1 MAFDPLVIRPGDL
14 RHNVSIN
21 APSTTRDVAG
31 QLNATWTTILSTW
44 AKIEGTSSLTFKYSF
59 QNNALASNA
68 TDCITIR
75 YPYSDSTPLD
85 ITPGMQVTWGDQIYT
100 IQAVD
105 DVLRRHRV
113 IHLACVGIGTGS
125 S

>member
-14 RHNVSIN
+14 RHNISIQ
-21 APSTTRDVAG
+21 APSTTRDAAG
-31 QLNATWTTILSTW
+31 QLNSAWTTVLSTW
-44 AKIEGTSSLTFKYSF
+44 AQIEGTSSLTFKFSF
-59 QNNALASNA
+59 QNNVIAADT

-75 YPYSDSTPLD
+75 YPSVDV
-85 ITPGMQVTWGDQIYT
+85 TPGMQIVWNDQTYT

-113 IHLACVGIGTGS
+113 LHIAVVGIDTGS
-125 S
+125 Q